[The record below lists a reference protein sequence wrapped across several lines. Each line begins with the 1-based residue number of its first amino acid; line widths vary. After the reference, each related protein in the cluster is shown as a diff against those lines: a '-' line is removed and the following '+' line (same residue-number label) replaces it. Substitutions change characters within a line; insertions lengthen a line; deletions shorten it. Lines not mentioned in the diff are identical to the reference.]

1 MLRDATLT
9 TPRTLPQM
17 DIRGSVVATGC
28 RFAIVV
34 SRFNEDITSGLLSGA
49 RSALVEAGVRDDDV
63 TLVHVPGAFEI
74 PVASL
79 HLAETGRFDAVIC
92 LGCLIKGDTMHFE
105 YIAEA
110 ASQGIMNVSVTTGV
124 PVAFGVLT
132 TLTEDQA
139 VARAEPGEGN
149 KGREAALAAIEM
161 ATLFKRLAA
170 LRVSHGGGA

>member
-1 MLRDATLT
+1 
-9 TPRTLPQM
+9 M

-34 SRFNEDITSGLLSGA
+34 SRFNEEITSGLLSGA
-49 RSALVEAGVRDDDV
+49 RLTLVEAGVREEDV
-63 TLVHVPGAFEI
+63 TVIHVPGAFEI
-74 PVASL
+74 PVAAL
-79 HLAETGRFDAVIC
+79 HAAQMDHFDAVIC

-110 ASQGIMNVSVTTGV
+110 ASQGIMNVSVSTGV

-132 TLTEDQA
+132 TMTDEQA
-139 VARAEPGEGN
+139 VVRSAPGEGN

-161 ATLFKRLAA
+161 ATLFRRLGHPTH
-170 LRVSHGGGA
+170 SGGSV

>member
-1 MLRDATLT
+1 LT
-9 TPRTLPQM
+9 TPRNLPQM

-34 SRFNEDITSGLLSGA
+34 SRFNEEITSGLLSGT
-49 RSALVEAGVRDDDV
+49 RTTLVEAGVREDDV
-63 TLVHVPGAFEI
+63 TLVHVPGAFEL
-74 PVASL
+74 PVAAL

-110 ASQGIMNVSVTTGV
+110 AAHGIMNVSVTTGV

-132 TLTEDQA
+132 ATTEQQA
-139 VARAEPGEGN
+139 IVRSAPGEGN

-161 ATLFKRLAA
+161 ATLFKRLGA
-170 LRVSHGGGA
+170 LNVAHGGGA